1 MSLLCC
7 VDWWLC
13 CFGWPPHKFISW
25 IWIAA
30 LFFAFALLKFHSSI
44 SNAAKGPTARQL
56 FLYFFSSPIRK
67 SELERNKESWMGW
80 ASHQSVHLPQ
90 IQIKLTHRFV
100 FVYNS
105 WLAAYTVIILFFNS
119 IPFNSTTEWNEIKEK
134 KVYFLLFD
142 EWNGWLNW
150 LFIAPSIKK
159 CFISLINGWLVIGF
173 QPNKP
178 NQSTPFIH
186 PSLPLSP
193 LIQFL

>member
-1 MSLLCC
+1 MEWNQSTILLEWEWKKIELVDGMEVWAGQTTNQSIINKKQMSLLCC

-105 WLAAYTVIILFFNS
+105 WLAAYTVIILFDSINFNS
-119 IPFNSTTEWNEIKEK
+119 
-134 KVYFLLFD
+134 
-142 EWNGWLNW
+142 
-150 LFIAPSIKK
+150 
-159 CFISLINGWLVIGF
+159 
-173 QPNKP
+173 
-178 NQSTPFIH
+178 
-186 PSLPLSP
+186 
-193 LIQFL
+193 